1 VSTDQNRTI
10 RNAVPVATYTATFN
24 TPSMDVSQV
33 TQYVNVEVVTTAVT
47 GTTPSLVLVG
57 QWSFDG
63 GTSWS
68 SSDGGGDTWNAIT
81 ANGQK
86 MRQMTP
92 KGPLFRLN
100 GTITGTTPSFT
111 VAVNLNII

>member
-1 VSTDQNRTI
+1 MSTEQNRLI
-10 RNAVPVATYTATFN
+10 RGAIPVATFTAN
-24 TPSMDVSQV
+24 GNSAAMDVSQA
-33 TQYVNVEVVTTAVT
+33 TQYVNVEVVTSAVG
-47 GTTPSLVLVG
+47 GTSPNLVIVG

-68 SSDGGGDTWNAIT
+68 TSDGGGDTWNAIT

-86 MRQMTP
+86 MRQSTI

-100 GTITGTTPSFT
+100 YTITGTTPTFT
-111 VAVNLNII
+111 IAVNLFIV